1 MLSVNAG
8 GEIPQSHEFEFRVR
22 YTETDAQ
29 GRVHHSNYAN
39 YFEMGRTEL
48 VRSSGRT
55 YRDIEEAGVMLV
67 VTDLKCEFFKGAQ
80 YDDLLR
86 MKTTV
91 LKAKGVRIVN
101 SYEIFLGEELI
112 ARGQTTVAAVS
123 PAGKVVR
130 LPDFLQMKDS

>member
-8 GEIPQSHEFEFRVR
+8 GQIPQSHELEFRVR
-22 YTETDAQ
+22 YKETDAQ

-48 VRSSGRT
+48 VRSSGLS
-55 YRDIEEAGVMLV
+55 YRDVEAAGVMLV

-91 LKAKGVRIVN
+91 LRAKGVRIVHR
-101 SYEIFLGEELI
+101 YEIFLDGELI
-112 ARGQTTVAAVS
+112 VRGETTVAAVD
-123 PAGKVVR
+123 PNGKVVR
-130 LPDFLQMKDS
+130 LPEFLKMK